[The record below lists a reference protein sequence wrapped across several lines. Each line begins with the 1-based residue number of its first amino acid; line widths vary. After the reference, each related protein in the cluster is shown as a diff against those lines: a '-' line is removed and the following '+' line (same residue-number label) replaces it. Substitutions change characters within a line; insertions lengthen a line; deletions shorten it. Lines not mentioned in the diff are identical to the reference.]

1 MDINIQQLL
10 KLMVD
15 RGASDLHLKVGNP
28 PVMRINGHLNIL
40 KDLPRLRREDT
51 IGIASQI
58 LNKKQKTD
66 FNNNFEIDFA
76 YSVPGLGRFRCN
88 AFLQRG
94 SVGIVFRAIPMKIL
108 TVEELGLPVILN
120 DIAMEPRG
128 LVLVTGITGSGKSTT
143 LASMIHHINC
153 NRDDHIIT
161 IEDPIEY
168 MHRDNRSLVNQR
180 EVGGDTKGFHTALR
194 SALRQDPDVILVGE
208 MRDRETIETG
218 ITAAET
224 GHLVM
229 STLHTADAMGTISR
243 IISMF
248 PAFQQQQ
255 IRLELAEVLKAT
267 LSMRLVRKKDGKG
280 RVAAVEVLIVT
291 DIIRQ
296 AIIEAEKTLKI
307 PEYIEAGKSEY
318 GMQSFDQ
325 ALLDLFTQG
334 TISYE
339 EAMLHSSRP
348 SDFAL
353 KVKGI
358 QSTEDSVKDIEGQK
372 KQEEKANVHQ
382 KTEKMNVRQKTEKM
396 NVRKKTDRMNVHKKT
411 DRMKTDS
418 SSSDSMFT
426 KY

>member
-1 MDINIQQLL
+1 MDMNIQQLL

-28 PVMRINGHLNIL
+28 PVIRINGHLNIL

-66 FNNNFEIDFA
+66 FNTNFEIDFA
-76 YSVPGLGRFRCN
+76 YSVAGLGRFRCN

-94 SVGIVFRAIPMKIL
+94 SVGIVFRAIPMNIL
-108 TVEELGLPVILN
+108 TVEDLELPTVLKE
-120 DIAMEPRG
+120 IAMEPRG

-143 LASMIHHINC
+143 LASMIHHINT
-153 NRDDHIIT
+153 NRDAHIIT

-168 MHRDNRSLVNQR
+168 MHKDNRALVNQR

-208 MRDRETIETG
+208 MRDKETIETA

-229 STLHTADAMGTISR
+229 STLHTADAMGTVSR

-248 PAFQQQQ
+248 PAYQQAQ

-267 LSMRLVRKKDGKG
+267 LSMRLLRRKDGKG
-280 RVAAVEVLIVT
+280 RVPAVEVLIVT

-296 AIIEAEKTLKI
+296 CIVEPDKTVRI
-307 PEYIEAGKSEY
+307 PEYIEAGKSQYE
-318 GMQSFDQ
+318 MQSFDQ
-325 ALLDLFTQG
+325 ALLDLYTQDY
-334 TISYE
+334 ISYE
-339 EAMLHSSRP
+339 EAMLHSTRP

-358 QSTEDSVKDIEGQK
+358 QTTDESVSDKKGEQK
-372 KQEEKANVHQ
+372 ARPDKQAR
-382 KTEKMNVRQKTEKM
+382 KTETPNAAKPKTAKQT
-396 NVRKKTDRMNVHKKT
+396 TD
-411 DRMKTDS
+411 
-418 SSSDSMFT
+418 SSDSMFT